1 MSDINKVRNV
11 LYTSAKVLGDVNA
24 VEKGKVP
31 QRIGRR
37 IAGKY
42 ASRIMN
48 SIFRG

>member
-24 VEKGKVP
+24 VEKGKIP

-37 IAGKY
+37 IVGKY
-42 ASRIMN
+42 SARLLN
-48 SIFRG
+48 SIFR

>member
-1 MSDINKVRNV
+1 MKINKVRSG

-37 IAGKY
+37 LVGKLTG
-42 ASRIMN
+42 RFIGRL
-48 SIFRG
+48 FR